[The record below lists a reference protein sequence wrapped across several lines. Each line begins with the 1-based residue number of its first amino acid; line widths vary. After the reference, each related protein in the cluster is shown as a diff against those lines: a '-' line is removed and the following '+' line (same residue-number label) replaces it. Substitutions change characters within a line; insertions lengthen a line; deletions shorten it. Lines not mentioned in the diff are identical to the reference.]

1 MQNVPVQIIRFV
13 DSSFPGWVECEL
25 FDVDGK
31 RHVIRDKVPIFTAED
46 LDAKSLYPAVGTM
59 QCEVVR
65 RFQDEVGRQLA
76 RVSTERFGVES
87 VDGVSQFTVDANLV
101 SMLPG

>member
-1 MQNVPVQIIRFV
+1 
-13 DSSFPGWVECEL
+13 
-25 FDVDGK
+25 
-31 RHVIRDKVPIFTAED
+31 
-46 LDAKSLYPAVGTM
+46 M
-59 QCEVVR
+59 QCEVVQ

-87 VDGVSQFTVDANLV
+87 VDGVTQFTVDANLV

>member
-1 MQNVPVQIIRFV
+1 MQNVSLQIIRFV

-25 FDVDGK
+25 VDADGK
-31 RHVIRDKVPIFTAED
+31 RHVIRDKVPIFTAEA
-46 LDAKSLYPAVGTM
+46 LDAKSLYPALGSM
-59 QCEVVR
+59 QCEVVQ
-65 RFQDEVGRQLA
+65 RFQDGVGRHLA